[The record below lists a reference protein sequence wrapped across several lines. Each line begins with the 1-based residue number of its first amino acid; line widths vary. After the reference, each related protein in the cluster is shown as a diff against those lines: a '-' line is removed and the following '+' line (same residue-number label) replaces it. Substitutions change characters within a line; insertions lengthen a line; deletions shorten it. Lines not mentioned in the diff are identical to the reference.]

1 MMVVRFPASPVGYRR
16 ASITMTLSTVLAA
29 QRQTAMPLPVPP
41 PEVVAPAFAL
51 AVGLVT
57 RWITLRQRDRQDE
70 RGTLLAAFQESQ
82 RTLSE
87 LRAHVVTL
95 QGHLDNANLLIADL
109 IARVQQGADERE
121 ALRQA
126 LQIHGIEC
134 PSHRGEG
141 HVP

>member
-1 MMVVRFPASPVGYRR
+1 
-16 ASITMTLSTVLAA
+16 
-29 QRQTAMPLPVPP
+29 MPLPVPP

-57 RWITLRQRDRQDE
+57 RFITLRQRDRQDE
-70 RGTLLAAFQESQ
+70 RQTLLAAFQESQ
-82 RTLSE
+82 RDLRE
-87 LRAHVVTL
+87 VRAHVVTL

-126 LQIHGIEC
+126 LLSHGIEC